1 MEGNGIGLM
10 FRKEIR
16 RLKKKKK
23 KNVILLIFCK
33 HRDVII
39 HAIIMFYKSL

>member
-23 KNVILLIFCK
+23 KRFGNNL
-33 HRDVII
+33 
-39 HAIIMFYKSL
+39 S